1 MPSKKQ
7 LTYLKKAKKLAKS
20 RKIEDKSK
28 TLVENI
34 SFLLWDKSTKNS

>member
-7 LTYLKKAKKLAKS
+7 LIYLKKAIKLAKL

-28 TLVENI
+28 TLVEDI
-34 SFLLWDKSTKNS
+34 FFLLEDL